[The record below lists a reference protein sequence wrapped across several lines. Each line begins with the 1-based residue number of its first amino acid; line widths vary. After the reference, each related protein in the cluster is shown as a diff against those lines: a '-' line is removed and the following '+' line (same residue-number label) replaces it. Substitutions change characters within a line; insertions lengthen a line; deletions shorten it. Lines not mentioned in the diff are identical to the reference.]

1 MRRARR
7 ARRGSGG
14 SGARSG
20 SGGRGTRSARGGR
33 PRLKQVG
40 GKRLPARS
48 SSARDAKRD
57 AERVRRLDVA
67 RRADARRDA
76 RAHRA
81 VLVVLPRDVARG
93 GDAVE
98 RRASAAR
105 VRGVRGTDAGVRAV
119 RDVSSDG
126 EKRRRMGRR
135 RVPGVRERGDGK

>member
-1 MRRARR
+1 MNQRIARTHQSVAEDASLRVASARRASLRRDDARRARR
-7 ARRGSGG
+7 ARPRAEL
-14 SGARSG
+14 AR
-20 SGGRGTRSARGGR
+20 A
-33 PRLKQVG
+33 L
-40 GKRLPARS
+40 
-48 SSARDAKRD
+48 DAKRD

-135 RVPGVRERGDGK
+135 RVPGVRERGDEK